1 MGTDIFEITVNFVK
15 MVIIFLMMVQVVPL
29 LVWVERRGSAYIQNR
44 FGPNRVG
51 PLGLMQLLADAVKF
65 LTKEA
70 FVPARGY
77 PFIYYAAPVVA
88 MIPATLALNA
98 LPLSIPVHVEAFQMF
113 GQNWGPY
120 IFK

>member
-1 MGTDIFEITVNFVK
+1 MTSMGSSSFEVAINEIKTILV
-15 MVIIFLMMVQVVPL
+15 FLMMVQAVPI

-65 LTKEA
+65 LTKEE
-70 FVPARGY
+70 FVPGRGY

-88 MIPATLALNA
+88 MIPATLALA
-98 LPLSIPVHVEAFQMF
+98 AIPLSAPIHVEAFE
-113 GQNWGPY
+113 
-120 IFK
+120 K

>member
-1 MGTDIFEITVNFVK
+1 MGSDAFEITVNFVK
-15 MVIIFLMMVQVVPL
+15 MVLIFLMMVQIVPL

-65 LTKEA
+65 LTKEE
-70 FVPARGY
+70 FVPGRGY
-77 PFIYYAAPVVA
+77 PFIYYAAPVAA

-98 LPLSIPVHVEAFQMF
+98 LPLSIPIHV
-113 GQNWGPY
+113 
-120 IFK
+120 